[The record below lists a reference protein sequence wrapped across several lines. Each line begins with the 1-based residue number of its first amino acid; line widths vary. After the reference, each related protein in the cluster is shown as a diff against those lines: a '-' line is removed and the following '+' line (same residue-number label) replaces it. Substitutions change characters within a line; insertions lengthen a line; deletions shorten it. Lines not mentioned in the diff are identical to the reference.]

1 MELVVYD
8 VTVLN
13 TVTRPL
19 PFLIGDGEA
28 GDGDAPREEL
38 RLRHRVLD
46 LRRAPT
52 VQILK
57 LELVKSVMCPVSK
70 LEHADL

>member
-1 MELVVYD
+1 MIDD

-19 PFLIGDGEA
+19 PFPIGDGEA
-28 GDGDAPREEL
+28 GDGEAPREEL

-46 LRRAPT
+46 LRHGSLST
-52 VQILK
+52 V
-57 LELVKSVMCPVSK
+57 SVWLRC
-70 LEHADL
+70 